1 MDDPFTKLPEDFVS
15 EIISRTSPL
24 DASRLAVVSKGFKS
38 AAESDPVWDKFLPG
52 DCFEIV
58 STSVSPVVYSTKKEL
73 YFSLCHSPILLDA
86 GNLIPLGQIEELF
99 GYMDCRRALRVAKL
113 KSVCWLDIRGKI
125 KTHMLSSSTTY
136 GAYLVFKLAER
147 SYGLESVNAV
157 VRFVNDEA
165 DSDAEERAAI
175 LHLQRSNARHGSRQQ
190 TGQLPVRR
198 NDGWMEIEMGNFYSD
213 KGDDG
218 EAEARLIE
226 IKRLG
231 GKSGLIVQGIEFRP
245 QA

>member
-15 EIISRTSPL
+15 EILSRTSPL
-24 DASRLAVVSKGFKS
+24 DASRLAVVSKGYKS
-38 AAESDPVWDKFLPG
+38 AAESDAVWDKFLPS
-52 DCFEIV
+52 DFAQIV

-86 GNLIPLGQIEELF
+86 GKLYWEKVLHGRSKGAHNFLGRHLMVL
-99 GYMDCRRALRVAKL
+99 GMDIISRL
-113 KSVCWLDIRGKI
+113 KPKDLMGSK
-125 KTHMLSSSTTY
+125 
-136 GAYLVFKLAER
+136 
-147 SYGLESVNAV
+147 
-157 VRFVNDEA
+157 FVNDEA
-165 DSDAEERAAI
+165 DSDAVKRAGI
-175 LHLQRSNARHGSRQQ
+175 LHLQRSNARQGSQQQ

-198 NDGWMEIEMGNFYSD
+198 NDGWMEIEMGNFYND

>member
-86 GNLIPLGQIEELF
+86 GNL
-99 GYMDCRRALRVAKL
+99 VAKL